1 MQVLKRAQENGTNY
15 LLIDNEYKI
24 EIDLWYLYK
33 ERKVAASE
41 TFRMA
46 ISSFTPHEK

>member
-24 EIDLWYLYK
+24 EIDL
-33 ERKVAASE
+33 
-41 TFRMA
+41 
-46 ISSFTPHEK
+46 